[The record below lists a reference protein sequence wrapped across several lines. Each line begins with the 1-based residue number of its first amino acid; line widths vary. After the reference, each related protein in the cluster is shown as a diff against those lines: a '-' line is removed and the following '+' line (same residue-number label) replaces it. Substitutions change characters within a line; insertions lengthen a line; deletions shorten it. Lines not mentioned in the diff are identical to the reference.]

1 MFDFQKYIYKNRG
14 SDKCKKGCDAH
25 QDLAK
30 RKFISL
36 KMQKREFLEA
46 HKKNKISHQ
55 LLAHK
60 RKK

>member
-30 RKFISL
+30 RKFISIKNAEKRIPL
-36 KMQKREFLEA
+36 SSQKI
-46 HKKNKISHQ
+46 K
-55 LLAHK
+55 
-60 RKK
+60 